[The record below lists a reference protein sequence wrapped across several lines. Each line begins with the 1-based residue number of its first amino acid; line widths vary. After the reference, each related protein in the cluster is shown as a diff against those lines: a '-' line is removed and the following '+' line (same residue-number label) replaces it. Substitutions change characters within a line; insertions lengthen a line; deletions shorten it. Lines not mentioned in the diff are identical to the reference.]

1 MSAEHFEIRI
11 SFSRTSYVMHNVHCT
26 HVAVKPAEGGLRT
39 FLARFYGAGCAGEHQ
54 AKFATTGNP
63 ELGEE
68 VVQVGSDRAVGEIQP
83 LADFP
88 V

>member
-39 FLARFYGAGCAGEHQ
+39 FLARFYGAGCAESTRQ
-54 AKFATTGNP
+54 SSP
-63 ELGEE
+63 RPVIPSLGKRWCRWVPMVRWERY
-68 VVQVGSDRAVGEIQP
+68 SR
-83 LADFP
+83 
-88 V
+88 